1 MLAGSDEVPFLWSH
15 RKIKEYQKHEIMSMG
30 AAGIRI
36 HDMMDCFISKHV
48 WYGGVGFTR
57 REIYNLCTKEKR
69 KLLSK
74 GDAATAIGIR
84 PVGNRGILASFS
96 STS

>member
-1 MLAGSDEVPFLWSH
+1 MLAGPDEVPFLWSH

-30 AAGIRI
+30 ATGIRI

-57 REIYNLCTKEKR
+57 REI
-69 KLLSK
+69 
-74 GDAATAIGIR
+74 
-84 PVGNRGILASFS
+84 
-96 STS
+96 